1 METLLL
7 VGTMGLGL
15 ALLGAPLISRDLAEL
30 RALRRLARL
39 CGAGETPPEARL
51 GTSARLRG
59 LVVGLGRVMLGR
71 GDAARELAG
80 RLAVAGWP
88 ERDAP
93 ALFAGGRV
101 LGAVVLGAA
110 AFLLAAE
117 ADAVRNT
124 AIAVILAWLVPG
136 FMLDRWAKRR
146 ARRLRAELP
155 VAIDVLSMVLESG
168 AGIEQALRFSTSL
181 TPHPAPV
188 ALEAFAD
195 FVRDMERGTPYELS
209 LARLGERLAIEEA
222 NLFVEV
228 LRQSLVHGTEVVE
241 PLRRLAEELRQ
252 RRLADARAAVGRAA
266 TLMTLVMVVCLM
278 PALLI
283 LIGAPA
289 FDGISAM
296 FGRF

>member
-1 METLLL
+1 METFFL
-7 VGTMGLGL
+7 VATMGLGL

-30 RALRRLARL
+30 RVLRRLTRL
-39 CGAGETPPEARL
+39 CGAADMPPEARRAL
-51 GTSARLRG
+51 SARLRG

-71 GDAARELAG
+71 GDAARELSG

-101 LGAVVLGAA
+101 LGAMALGSV

-124 AIAVILAWLVPG
+124 AIAVILGWLAPG
-136 FMLDRWAKRR
+136 LMLDRWAKWR

-168 AGIEQALRFSTSL
+168 AGIEQALRFSISL

-188 ALEAFAD
+188 ALDAFTD

-209 LARLGERLAIEEA
+209 LARLGNLAIEEA
-222 NLFVEV
+222 SLFVEV